1 VSDPMSD
8 RVSDRMSNRM
18 SDRMSDPM
26 SDRMSDRVSDRM
38 SDQMNDRVSDQ
49 MSYKMSDPMKL
60 QIVKRSAQN
69 PIFAKT
75 KRRKISLLNM
85 DSGKHKIV
93 IVGGGFGGIELAKK
107 LRKKEVEVIILDKHN
122 YHTFQPL
129 LYQVATGGLEADS
142 IAFPIRKIFKGQKN
156 LTFRVT
162 EVQKVI
168 PEENKLITTIGEI
181 AYDHL
186 IIATG
191 STSNFFGQAE
201 IEQNAMPMKSIP
213 EALNL
218 RSLILQNLE
227 KSLIATSK
235 EEEAELL
242 NFVIVGGG
250 PTGVETAGAIAELKK
265 HVLKNDYPELD
276 IHKVNIYLIEG
287 SPELLGPMSKQSQ
300 EKSQQFLE
308 ELGVTVYTE
317 ARVKAYDGKTLS
329 LEDGRTIPSSTVIWS
344 AGVKGVVLAGLKQ
357 ECTVR
362 GNRLKVDKVNRVI
375 CYQNIYAIGDV
386 AAMITEET
394 PNGHPGVAPAAIQ
407 QGKLL
412 AENLLHIIEGKPTT
426 DFKYFD
432 KGSMATVGRNRAVVD
447 INKIH
452 FQGVFAWF
460 TWMFVHLMTLVGFR
474 NKLVVFVN
482 WVWSYFSYD
491 RGTRLIIRPYFKEPE
506 SSTVVKSE
514 NPI

>member
-1 VSDPMSD
+1 
-8 RVSDRMSNRM
+8 
-18 SDRMSDPM
+18 
-26 SDRMSDRVSDRM
+26 
-38 SDQMNDRVSDQ
+38 
-49 MSYKMSDPMKL
+49 MKSIK
-60 QIVKRSAQN
+60 Q
-69 PIFAKT
+69 
-75 KRRKISLLNM
+75 
-85 DSGKHKIV
+85 KIV

-107 LRKKEVEVIILDKHN
+107 LRHEDVEVTILDKHN

-162 EVQKVI
+162 EVEKVI
-168 PEENKLITTIGEI
+168 PEENRLLTTIGSI
-181 AYDHL
+181 SYDYL

-227 KSLIATSK
+227 AALIAADK
-235 EEEAELL
+235 ESEAKLL

-276 IHKVNIYLIEG
+276 LEKVNIYLIEG

-300 EKSQQFLE
+300 VKSQEFLA
-308 ELGVTVYTE
+308 ELGVTVYTNS
-317 ARVKAYDGKTLS
+317 RVQSYDGHVLTLA
-329 LEDGRTIPSSTVIWS
+329 DGMSILSSTVIWS
-344 AGVKGVVLAGLKQ
+344 AGVKGVVLDGLKP

-362 GNRLKVDKVNRVI
+362 GNRLKVDMINKVE

-386 AAMITEET
+386 AAMISAET

-412 AENLLHIIEGKPTT
+412 AKNLMNMIEGRPTVN
-426 DFKYFD
+426 FKYYD

-452 FQGVFAWF
+452 FQGIFAWF

-491 RGTRLIIRPYFKEPE
+491 RGTRLIIRPYIKTEKTI
-506 SSTVVKSE
+506 S
-514 NPI
+514 

>member
-1 VSDPMSD
+1 ME
-8 RVSDRMSNRM
+8 NRKQ
-18 SDRMSDPM
+18 R
-26 SDRMSDRVSDRM
+26 
-38 SDQMNDRVSDQ
+38 
-49 MSYKMSDPMKL
+49 
-60 QIVKRSAQN
+60 
-69 PIFAKT
+69 
-75 KRRKISLLNM
+75 
-85 DSGKHKIV
+85 IV

-107 LRKKEVEVIILDKHN
+107 LRKKDVDVVILDKHN

-191 STSNFFGQAE
+191 STSNFFGQDE
-201 IEQNAMPMKSIP
+201 IQQNAMPMKSIP

-227 KSLIATSK
+227 ESLITSDPTSK
-235 EEEAELL
+235 AELL
-242 NFVIVGGG
+242 NFVVVGGG
-250 PTGVETAGAIAELKK
+250 PTGVETAGALAELKK
-265 HVLKNDYPELD
+265 HVLKNDYSEIDLN
-276 IHKVNIYLIEG
+276 KVNIYLIEG
-287 SPELLGPMSKQSQ
+287 SPELLGPMSPQAQRKSQ
-300 EKSQQFLE
+300 EFLE
-308 ELGVTVYTE
+308 EMGVIVYTE
-317 ARVKAYDGKTLS
+317 TRVKSYDGKTIS
-329 LEDGRTIPSSTVIWS
+329 LLDGRTIPSSTVIWS
-344 AGVKGVVLAGLKQ
+344 AGVKGVVLDGLKT

-362 GNRLKVDKVNRVI
+362 GNRLKVDKINRVE

-386 AAMITEET
+386 AAMITDET

-407 QGKLL
+407 QGTLL
-412 AENLLHIIEGKPTT
+412 AENLIKIIEGKPTE

-447 INKIH
+447 IGKIR

-474 NKLVVFVN
+474 NKLIVFVN

-491 RGTRLIIRPYFKEPE
+491 RGTRLIIRPFLKADKWKAINSLQSESPE
-506 SSTVVKSE
+506 AGKTESLASPEVGKTESPKV
-514 NPI
+514 